1 MRPLQAKIIA
11 DLHVQPTIDPAL
23 EVRRSVDF
31 LKNYLLQNPQYTSYV
46 IAVSGGQDST
56 LAGKLARLATQELT
70 AETGQTY
77 QLIAIRQPYGQQLD
91 EPDALAALA
100 FIDADRVITTN
111 IKTATDAM
119 TLALRESGLV
129 VDDLSRG
136 SIKPKMRMIA
146 QYAVAREYQG
156 VVIGTDHAAEAFAGF
171 FTKYGD
177 GGTDINPLWRLNKRQ
192 GRAML
197 QALAAP
203 QHFMKKYQRL
213 IWKMIAHSYQM
224 KSHSAFHMTLSMTI
238 LKAKPFLLHLPKKL
252 KPYIWPVRINATNP
266 SQFMTRGSTKR
277 RTTRRVK

>member
-100 FIDADRVITTN
+100 FIGADRVITTN

-119 TLALRESGLV
+119 TVALRDSGLV

-203 QHFMKKYQRL
+203 AALYEKVPTADLEDDRPQLPDEVALGVSYDVIDDYLEGQTVPTALAEKIEALYL
-213 IWKMIAHSYQM
+213 ASAH
-224 KSHSAFHMTLSMTI
+224 KRHEPVTI
-238 LKAKPFLLHLPKKL
+238 YDTWF
-252 KPYIWPVRINATNP
+252 Y
-266 SQFMTRGSTKR
+266 
-277 RTTRRVK
+277 

>member
-70 AETGQTY
+70 EETGQTY

-100 FIDADRVITTN
+100 FIEADRVITTN

-129 VDDLSRG
+129 VDDMSRG

-203 QHFMKKYQRL
+203 AALYEKVPTADLEDDRPQLPDEVALGVSYDVIDDYLEGQTVPTALAEKIEALYL
-213 IWKMIAHSYQM
+213 ASAH
-224 KSHSAFHMTLSMTI
+224 KRHEPVTI
-238 LKAKPFLLHLPKKL
+238 YDTWF
-252 KPYIWPVRINATNP
+252 Y
-266 SQFMTRGSTKR
+266 
-277 RTTRRVK
+277 

>member
-11 DLHVQPTIDPAL
+11 DLHVQPTIDPSL

-70 AETGQTY
+70 TETGQTY

-100 FIDADRVITTN
+100 FIDANRVITTN
-111 IKTATDAM
+111 IKAATDAM
-119 TLALRESGLV
+119 TLALRDSGLV

-203 QHFMKKYQRL
+203 AALYEKVPTADLEDDRPQLPDEVALGVSYDVIDDYLEGQTVPTALAEKIEALYL
-213 IWKMIAHSYQM
+213 ASAH
-224 KSHSAFHMTLSMTI
+224 KRHEPVTI
-238 LKAKPFLLHLPKKL
+238 YDTWF
-252 KPYIWPVRINATNP
+252 Y
-266 SQFMTRGSTKR
+266 
-277 RTTRRVK
+277 

>member
-70 AETGQTY
+70 TETGQTY

-100 FIDADRVITTN
+100 FIAADRVITTN

-203 QHFMKKYQRL
+203 AALYEKIPTADLEDDRPQLPDEVALGVSYDVIDDYLEGQTVPTALAEKIEALYL
-213 IWKMIAHSYQM
+213 ASAH
-224 KSHSAFHMTLSMTI
+224 KRHEPVTI
-238 LKAKPFLLHLPKKL
+238 YDTWF
-252 KPYIWPVRINATNP
+252 Y
-266 SQFMTRGSTKR
+266 
-277 RTTRRVK
+277 

>member
-70 AETGQTY
+70 TETGQTY

-111 IKTATDAM
+111 IKAATDAM
-119 TLALRESGLV
+119 ALALRDSGLV

-203 QHFMKKYQRL
+203 AALYEKVPTADLEDDRPQLPDEVALGVSYDVIDDYLEGQTVPTSLAEKIEALYL
-213 IWKMIAHSYQM
+213 ASAH
-224 KSHSAFHMTLSMTI
+224 KRHEPVTI
-238 LKAKPFLLHLPKKL
+238 YDTWF
-252 KPYIWPVRINATNP
+252 Y
-266 SQFMTRGSTKR
+266 
-277 RTTRRVK
+277 

>member
-70 AETGQTY
+70 TETGQTY

-119 TLALRESGLV
+119 TLALRDSGLV

-203 QHFMKKYQRL
+203 AALYEKVPTADLEDDRPQLPDEVALGVSYDVIDDYLEGQTVPTALAEKIEALYL
-213 IWKMIAHSYQM
+213 ASAH
-224 KSHSAFHMTLSMTI
+224 KRHEPVTI
-238 LKAKPFLLHLPKKL
+238 YDTWF
-252 KPYIWPVRINATNP
+252 Y
-266 SQFMTRGSTKR
+266 
-277 RTTRRVK
+277 

>member
-11 DLHVQPTIDPAL
+11 DLHVQPSIDPHL
-23 EVRRSVDF
+23 EVRRSVEF

-70 AETGQTY
+70 TETGQAY
-77 QLIAIRQPYGQQLD
+77 HLIAVRQPYGQQQD
-91 EPDALAALA
+91 ESDAQAALD
-100 FIDADRVITTN
+100 FIQADQVITTN
-111 IKTATDAM
+111 IQTATDAM
-119 TLALRESGLV
+119 TQALRAGGLS
-129 VDDLSRG
+129 VDDMSRG

-146 QYAVAREYQG
+146 QYAVAREHAG

-203 QHFMKKYQRL
+203 TALYEKVPTADLEDDRPQLPDEVALGVPYDVIDDYLEGQTVATPLAEKIEALYRAS
-213 IWKMIAHSYQM
+213 AH
-224 KSHSAFHMTLSMTI
+224 KRHEPVTI
-238 LKAKPFLLHLPKKL
+238 YDTWF
-252 KPYIWPVRINATNP
+252 Y
-266 SQFMTRGSTKR
+266 
-277 RTTRRVK
+277 

>member
-31 LKNYLLQNPQYTSYV
+31 LKNYLLQNPQYASYV

-70 AETGQTY
+70 TETGQTY

-111 IKTATDAM
+111 IKAATDAM
-119 TLALRESGLV
+119 TLALRDSGLV

-203 QHFMKKYQRL
+203 AALYEKVPTADLEDDRPQLPDEVALGVSYDVIDDYLEGQTVPTALAEKIEALYL
-213 IWKMIAHSYQM
+213 ASAH
-224 KSHSAFHMTLSMTI
+224 KRHEPVTI
-238 LKAKPFLLHLPKKL
+238 YDTWF
-252 KPYIWPVRINATNP
+252 Y
-266 SQFMTRGSTKR
+266 
-277 RTTRRVK
+277 

>member
-91 EPDALAALA
+91 APDALAALA

-203 QHFMKKYQRL
+203 AALYEKVPTADLEDDRPQLPDEVALGVSYAVIDYYLEGQTVPTALAEKIEALYL
-213 IWKMIAHSYQM
+213 ASAH
-224 KSHSAFHMTLSMTI
+224 KRHEPVTI
-238 LKAKPFLLHLPKKL
+238 YDTWF
-252 KPYIWPVRINATNP
+252 Y
-266 SQFMTRGSTKR
+266 
-277 RTTRRVK
+277 

>member
-31 LKNYLLQNPQYTSYV
+31 LKNYLLQNPQYASYV

-70 AETGQTY
+70 TETGQTY

-111 IKTATDAM
+111 INAATDAM
-119 TLALRESGLV
+119 TLALRDSGLV

-203 QHFMKKYQRL
+203 AALYEKIPTADLEDDRPQLPDEVALGVSYDVIDDYLEGQTVPTALAEKIEALYL
-213 IWKMIAHSYQM
+213 ASAH
-224 KSHSAFHMTLSMTI
+224 KRHEPVTI
-238 LKAKPFLLHLPKKL
+238 YDTWF
-252 KPYIWPVRINATNP
+252 Y
-266 SQFMTRGSTKR
+266 
-277 RTTRRVK
+277 

>member
-56 LAGKLARLATQELT
+56 LAGKLAHLATQELT

-129 VDDLSRG
+129 VDDMSRG

-203 QHFMKKYQRL
+203 ASLYEKVPTADLEDDRPQLPDEVALGVSYDVIDDYLEGQTVPTALAEKIEALYL
-213 IWKMIAHSYQM
+213 ASAH
-224 KSHSAFHMTLSMTI
+224 KRHEPVTI
-238 LKAKPFLLHLPKKL
+238 YDTWF
-252 KPYIWPVRINATNP
+252 Y
-266 SQFMTRGSTKR
+266 
-277 RTTRRVK
+277 

>member
-70 AETGQTY
+70 TETGQTY

-129 VDDLSRG
+129 VDDMSRG

-203 QHFMKKYQRL
+203 AALYEKVPTADLEDDRPQL
-213 IWKMIAHSYQM
+213 PDEIALGVSYDVIDDYLEGQTVPTALAE
-224 KSHSAFHMTLSMTI
+224 KIEALYLASAHKRHEPVTI
-238 LKAKPFLLHLPKKL
+238 YDTWF
-252 KPYIWPVRINATNP
+252 Y
-266 SQFMTRGSTKR
+266 
-277 RTTRRVK
+277 

>member
-31 LKNYLLQNPQYTSYV
+31 LKNYLLQNRQYTSYV

-70 AETGQTY
+70 TETGQTY
-77 QLIAIRQPYGQQLD
+77 QLIVIRQPYGQQLD

-119 TLALRESGLV
+119 TLALRDSGLV

-203 QHFMKKYQRL
+203 AALYEKIPTADLEDDRPQLPDEVALGVSYDVIDDYLEGQTVPTALAEKIEALYL
-213 IWKMIAHSYQM
+213 ASAH
-224 KSHSAFHMTLSMTI
+224 KRHEPVTI
-238 LKAKPFLLHLPKKL
+238 YDTWF
-252 KPYIWPVRINATNP
+252 Y
-266 SQFMTRGSTKR
+266 
-277 RTTRRVK
+277 

>member
-70 AETGQTY
+70 EETGQTY
-77 QLIAIRQPYGQQLD
+77 QLIAVRQPYGQQLD
-91 EPDALAALA
+91 EPDAIAALA

-119 TLALRESGLV
+119 TVALRESGLV
-129 VDDLSRG
+129 VDDMSRG

-203 QHFMKKYQRL
+203 AALYEKVPTADLEDDRPQLPDEVALSVSYDVIDDYLEGQTVPTALAEKIEALYL
-213 IWKMIAHSYQM
+213 ASAH
-224 KSHSAFHMTLSMTI
+224 KRHEPVTI
-238 LKAKPFLLHLPKKL
+238 YDTWF
-252 KPYIWPVRINATNP
+252 Y
-266 SQFMTRGSTKR
+266 
-277 RTTRRVK
+277 

>member
-11 DLHVQPTIDPAL
+11 DLHVQPTIDPVL

-203 QHFMKKYQRL
+203 AALYEKVPTADLEDDRPQLPDEVALGVSYDVIDDYLEGQTVPTALAEKIEALYL
-213 IWKMIAHSYQM
+213 ASAH
-224 KSHSAFHMTLSMTI
+224 KRHEPVTI
-238 LKAKPFLLHLPKKL
+238 YDTWF
-252 KPYIWPVRINATNP
+252 Y
-266 SQFMTRGSTKR
+266 
-277 RTTRRVK
+277 

>member
-70 AETGQTY
+70 TETGQTY

-100 FIDADRVITTN
+100 FIGADRVITTN

-119 TLALRESGLV
+119 TLALRDSGLV

-203 QHFMKKYQRL
+203 AALYEKIPTADLEDDRPQLPDEVALGVSYDVIDDYLEGQTVPTALAEKIEALYL
-213 IWKMIAHSYQM
+213 ASAH
-224 KSHSAFHMTLSMTI
+224 KRHEPVTI
-238 LKAKPFLLHLPKKL
+238 YDTWF
-252 KPYIWPVRINATNP
+252 Y
-266 SQFMTRGSTKR
+266 
-277 RTTRRVK
+277 

>member
-23 EVRRSVDF
+23 EVRRSVNF

-70 AETGQTY
+70 TETGQTY

-111 IKTATDAM
+111 IKAATDAM
-119 TLALRESGLV
+119 TLALRDSGLV

-136 SIKPKMRMIA
+136 SIKPKMRMIG

-203 QHFMKKYQRL
+203 AALYEKVPTADLEDDRPQLPDEVALGVSYDVIDDYLEGQTVPTALAEKIEALYL
-213 IWKMIAHSYQM
+213 ASAH
-224 KSHSAFHMTLSMTI
+224 KRHEPVTI
-238 LKAKPFLLHLPKKL
+238 YDTWF
-252 KPYIWPVRINATNP
+252 Y
-266 SQFMTRGSTKR
+266 
-277 RTTRRVK
+277 

>member
-203 QHFMKKYQRL
+203 AALYEKVPTADLEDDRPQLPDEVALGVSYDVIDDYLEGQIVPTALAEKIEALYL
-213 IWKMIAHSYQM
+213 ASAH
-224 KSHSAFHMTLSMTI
+224 KRHEPVTI
-238 LKAKPFLLHLPKKL
+238 YDTWF
-252 KPYIWPVRINATNP
+252 Y
-266 SQFMTRGSTKR
+266 
-277 RTTRRVK
+277 

>member
-203 QHFMKKYQRL
+203 AALYEKIPTADLEDDRPQLPDEVALGVSYDVIDDYLEGQTVPTALAEKIEALYL
-213 IWKMIAHSYQM
+213 ASAH
-224 KSHSAFHMTLSMTI
+224 KRHEPVTI
-238 LKAKPFLLHLPKKL
+238 YDTWF
-252 KPYIWPVRINATNP
+252 Y
-266 SQFMTRGSTKR
+266 
-277 RTTRRVK
+277 

>member
-203 QHFMKKYQRL
+203 AALYEKVPTADLEDDRPQLPDEVALGVSYDVIDDYLEGQTVPTALAEKIEALYL
-213 IWKMIAHSYQM
+213 ASAH
-224 KSHSAFHMTLSMTI
+224 KRHEPVTI
-238 LKAKPFLLHLPKKL
+238 YDTWF
-252 KPYIWPVRINATNP
+252 Y
-266 SQFMTRGSTKR
+266 
-277 RTTRRVK
+277 

>member
-31 LKNYLLQNPQYTSYV
+31 LKNYLLQNPQYASYV

-70 AETGQTY
+70 TETGQTY

-111 IKTATDAM
+111 IKAATDAM
-119 TLALRESGLV
+119 TLALRDSGLV

-197 QALAAP
+197 QALSAPAALYEKVPTADLEDDRP
-203 QHFMKKYQRL
+203 QLPDEVALGVSYDVIDDYLEGQTVPTALAEKIEALYL
-213 IWKMIAHSYQM
+213 ASAH
-224 KSHSAFHMTLSMTI
+224 KRHEPVTI
-238 LKAKPFLLHLPKKL
+238 YDTWF
-252 KPYIWPVRINATNP
+252 Y
-266 SQFMTRGSTKR
+266 
-277 RTTRRVK
+277 

>member
-11 DLHVQPTIDPAL
+11 DLHVQPTIDPSL

-70 AETGQTY
+70 TETGQTY

-111 IKTATDAM
+111 IKAATDAM
-119 TLALRESGLV
+119 TLALRDSGLV

-203 QHFMKKYQRL
+203 AALYEKVPTADLEDDRPQLPDEVALGVSYDVIDDYLEGQTVPTALAEKIEALYL
-213 IWKMIAHSYQM
+213 ASAH
-224 KSHSAFHMTLSMTI
+224 KRHEPVTI
-238 LKAKPFLLHLPKKL
+238 YDTWF
-252 KPYIWPVRINATNP
+252 Y
-266 SQFMTRGSTKR
+266 
-277 RTTRRVK
+277 

>member
-31 LKNYLLQNPQYTSYV
+31 LKNYLIQNPQYTSYV

-203 QHFMKKYQRL
+203 AALYEKVPTADLEDDRPQLPDEVALGVSYDVIDDYLEGQTVPTALAEKIEALYL
-213 IWKMIAHSYQM
+213 ASAH
-224 KSHSAFHMTLSMTI
+224 KRHEPVTI
-238 LKAKPFLLHLPKKL
+238 YDTWF
-252 KPYIWPVRINATNP
+252 Y
-266 SQFMTRGSTKR
+266 
-277 RTTRRVK
+277 